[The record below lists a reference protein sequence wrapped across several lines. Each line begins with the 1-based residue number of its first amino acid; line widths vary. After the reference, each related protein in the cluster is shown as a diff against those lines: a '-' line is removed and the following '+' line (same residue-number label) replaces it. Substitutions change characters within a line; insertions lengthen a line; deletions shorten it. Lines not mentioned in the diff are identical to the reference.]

1 MKNRDHKSKQALI
14 DYLSQDT
21 DERFWQAIN
30 NFGKQHGLCED
41 YLLTTSRLTKTL
53 SCYRDLF
60 FMEADKVLKNK

>member
-1 MKNRDHKSKQALI
+1 MKNRDHKSKQAL
-14 DYLSQDT
+14 
-21 DERFWQAIN
+21 IN